1 MIASVILWLG
11 VGLAG
16 GALGVL
22 AAYRTFPSGVGQ
34 WAGALLVGLIGG
46 GLGGWLLAVVGV
58 EAAGWLGSL
67 VIAFLGSWGLLEL
80 LKRTGRAAAGERSH
94 GRT

>member
-1 MIASVILWLG
+1 MGTMILWLA
-11 VGLAG
+11 VGLVG

-34 WAGALLVGLIGG
+34 WVGALLVGLIGG
-46 GLGGWLLAVVGV
+46 GVGGWLLSALGI

-67 VIAFLGSWGLLEL
+67 VIAFLGSWGVLEL
-80 LKRTGRAAAGERSH
+80 LKRSGRAAAGQ
-94 GRT
+94 RTHSNV